1 MSRIV
6 PRLTRTPPS
15 RAVRPARGSQRL
27 LGLLGGARRRP
38 AGRRGV
44 LAGALDRVAGGE
56 RRAQAERG
64 EQGERVAELAQG
76 RHRTASG
83 CRSGLDR
90 RTGVSPPPTAGA
102 AGGFGH
108 VPDEAPGA
116 GERKAATRAAQPTI
130 MKGMTTREPARP
142 RAVPAPYLP
151 RLDAPP
157 PSAG

>member
-6 PRLTRTPPS
+6 PRLTRTPPR

-27 LGLLGGARRRP
+27 LGLFGGARHRP
-38 AGRRGV
+38 AGGRGV
-44 LAGALDRVAGGE
+44 LAGALDRVAGGEE

-90 RTGVSPPPTAGA
+90 RTGVSPSPTAGA
-102 AGGFGH
+102 AGGFA
-108 VPDEAPGA
+108 PAPEEAPRA
-116 GERKAATRAAQPTI
+116 GERKAAT
-130 MKGMTTREPARP
+130 K
-142 RAVPAPYLP
+142 V
-151 RLDAPP
+151 
-157 PSAG
+157 